1 VGPDVRAAA
10 PRAVRHRFGDAAV
23 ALRRVVASPAL
34 RRSEA
39 AFAAAWT
46 AEGAFTVGLGVVA
59 FRQGGAGAV
68 GLVTLLRMVPSALA
82 TPFLAA
88 VADRSRHDRVLV
100 VVAGTRTVSI
110 GAAAGLLAAD
120 APIAAVYGL
129 AVVATVA
136 FTIYRPAHS
145 ALLPL
150 LCATTSDLTS
160 ANVVRGI
167 LDALGSLAGPALAGV
182 LLATADDAAVF
193 GAVAGLSLASA
204 LVLAGLRYDCPTAPT
219 GRRPS
224 LLGETA
230 AGAAT
235 VFGSPDLR
243 LIFGLGVA
251 QTVVRG
257 ALTVFTVV
265 LAIDL
270 LGTGDAGVAA
280 LSAAVGVG
288 GLAGS
293 FAVSLLVGSR
303 HLGAWLA
310 LALALWGAPIAVL
323 GAAPT
328 DVAAYL
334 LLASVGLANALI
346 DVPLFTLPVRFAPGA
361 VLGRVFGVFESMIA
375 LGVGGGSIAAPG
387 LIALLGV
394 RGAMVLTGASLP
406 VVALLCGRR
415 LLALDR
421 HLGVRDAEIGILRGV
436 PMLRQLPVPSIEHL
450 ARHLRRATVPAGT
463 ALVRQGDPG
472 DAYYVVAAG
481 EVEVA
486 GDGIPRRTLGR
497 GEGFGEIALLHDV
510 GRTATVRAVGD
521 VTVLELGRQAFLDA
535 VTGFRASHDLAR
547 AEAAH
552 HLADAADGV
561 TTRASR

>member
-1 VGPDVRAAA
+1 MVHPRA
-10 PRAVRHRFGDAAV
+10 PRPVRNRLGDAAL

-46 AEGAFTVGLGVVA
+46 SECAFTVGLGVVA

-68 GLVTLLRMVPSALA
+68 GLVTLLRMAPSAVA

-100 VVAGTRTVSI
+100 VVSGTRAVAI
-110 GAAAGLLAAD
+110 GVAAALLAVD
-120 APIAAVYGL
+120 APVAAVYGL

-136 FTIYRPAHS
+136 FTVYRPAHS

-150 LCATTSDLTS
+150 LCTTTAELTS

-167 LDALGSLAGPALAGV
+167 LDAAGSLVGPALAGV
-182 LLATADDAAVF
+182 LLALADDAVVF
-193 GAVAGLSLASA
+193 AAIAGLSVASA
-204 LVLAGLRYDCPTAPT
+204 LALAGLRYDCPTAPT
-219 GRRPS
+219 GARRS
-224 LLGETA
+224 LVRQTA
-230 AGAAT
+230 AGAGA

-243 LIFGLGVA
+243 LVFGLGVA

-265 LAIDL
+265 VAIDL

-288 GLAGS
+288 AVAGS

-303 HLGAWLA
+303 HLGAWLT

-328 DVAAYL
+328 EVAAYL
-334 LLASVGLANALI
+334 LLAVVGLANALI

-361 VLGRVFGVFESMIA
+361 ALGRVFGVFESLIA
-375 LGVGGGSIAAPG
+375 LGVATGSIVAAG
-387 LIALLGV
+387 LIALLGL
-394 RGAMVLTGASLP
+394 RGAMVVTGASLP
-406 VVALLCGRR
+406 VLALLCTHR
-415 LLALDR
+415 LVALDR
-421 HLGVRDAEIGILRGV
+421 RLVVRDEEIGVLRRV
-436 PMLRQLPVPSIEHL
+436 PMLRALPVPSIEHL
-450 ARHLRRATVPAGT
+450 ARHLRCAAVPAGT
-463 ALVRQGDPG
+463 AIVRQGDPG
-472 DAYYVVAAG
+472 EAYFVVAAG

-486 GDGIPRRTLGR
+486 GEGVHGRTLGP
-497 GEGFGEIALLHDV
+497 GEGFGEVALLHDV
-510 GRTATVRAVGD
+510 GRTATVRARSD
-521 VTVLELGRQAFLDA
+521 VTVLELGREAFLDA

-547 AEAAH
+547 AVAAD
-552 HLADAADGV
+552 HLA
-561 TTRASR
+561 RR